1 MPFLKLS
8 GLTSTVNPGSSSS
21 PKTRSSRL
29 SSLPLSLVASAGF
42 LVACRTEPADK
53 EGLIVAST
61 DSRAVAETSFDS
73 QSFNNVIGIAG
84 GAGGKYGG
92 RLRSLGYLGGG
103 RPGLYGM
110 SADGAGG
117 EVYGELDLR
126 GFIPTQADSRRT
138 FAVDVDTA
146 GYSNVRRILRAV
158 HGAK

>member
-29 SSLPLSLVASAGF
+29 SSLPLSLVAIAGF

-61 DSRAVAETSFDS
+61 DSRAVSESSFDS
-73 QSFNNVIGIAG
+73 QSFSNVIGIAG
-84 GAGGKYGG
+84 GAGGAAAGPGSPGPVMGKYGG
-92 RLRSLGYLGGG
+92 RVGGLGYLGGG

-146 GYSNVRRILRAV
+146 G
-158 HGAK
+158 